1 MIVPIGLERE
11 RGAPSLHLA
20 SVKVGTELGKP
31 WLLGGDQLLG
41 RKVSPYL
48 SLKFPMAF
56 LDGMG

>member
-41 RKVSPYL
+41 RKVSPL
-48 SLKFPMAF
+48 SVPEIPYGLP
-56 LDGMG
+56 